1 MAEDKNKKSADK
13 DALRKKIE
21 KLAKEE
27 IQKEKKEKQEKKSE
41 TKKEK
46 KEKEPSSAEATAGEG
61 KTEKIEN
68 TQTSTAPVVV
78 SVGAPSADD
87 EKKKKEIEKILEK
100 DLEEIYFSL
109 PPEKRAEFKQQGEET
124 RDKINELLKK
134 TIVRLQDVIK
144 LILKWL
150 SIVPGVNRFF
160 LEQEAKIKADEI
172 IKMKSN
178 F

>member
-46 KEKEPSSAEATAGEG
+46 EPKVEEEK

-68 TQTSTAPVVV
+68 TQTSAAPVVV
-78 SVGAPSADD
+78 SVGAPSTED
-87 EKKKKEIEKILEK
+87 EEKKKEIEKILEK
-100 DLEEIYFSL
+100 DLAEIYFSL

-124 RDKINELLKK
+124 RDKINDLLKK
-134 TIVRLQDVIK
+134 TAVRLQDVIK

-150 SIVPGVNRFF
+150 ALIPGVNRFF

-172 IKMKSN
+172 IKMKNN